1 MYTSRDYGESIANNS
16 TYNLETG
23 DTLTIMIDIATSQC
37 YICAVIGIGGLSQL
51 YHSRYTLKSDCK

>member
-1 MYTSRDYGESIANNS
+1 MGNQLQIALLIKIK
-16 TYNLETG
+16 NLETG

-51 YHSRYTLKSDCK
+51 YHSKYTLKSDCK